1 MTTGERSYQAH
12 DWGHLAKWA
21 TVGIITPVVRCCM
34 SVRYIGVTLAV
45 SGFTAYW
52 GRDGVNGARAGRI
65 PVIHAC
71 GVYANAP
78 CPMTGDGDTVGSS
91 GESKVREFNRS

>member
-12 DWGHLAKWA
+12 DWGNLAKWA
-21 TVGIITPVVRCCM
+21 TVGIITPLVRCCM

-71 GVYANAP
+71 GGLCQ
-78 CPMTGDGDTVGSS
+78 CPMPDDRRRRHRWKFGRIQ
-91 GESKVREFNRS
+91 GERV